1 MVKEFLSHLT
11 ENYNSRIHLSISRLV
26 ALKVSVLKD
35 SLRFFMKRGGVFDL
49 KLAIIQDD
57 EG

>member
-1 MVKEFLSHLT
+1 VVKEFLSHLT

-35 SLRFFMKRGGVFDL
+35 SLRFFMNGGVDL

>member
-35 SLRFFMKRGGVFDL
+35 SLRFFMNGGGVDL